1 MQNFPCNDPSVPT
14 VTSILGY
21 APGERITWHKD
32 ALRYFEALESSQ
44 PDRVSVHR
52 YASSWEGR
60 ELIYVV
66 ISSPE
71 NMGRIDDIKRDM
83 QSLRNVANTSAADAA
98 RIIRS
103 GPAITWLSYGV
114 HGDETS
120 PTDASM
126 LTAYH
131 LLAARGDSRID
142 DILRKSVVIID
153 PMQNPDGRDR
163 FIHGFEMAEGLL
175 PDPNRLSA
183 EHEQPWPSG
192 RFNHY
197 LFDMNRDWFTLNQ
210 PESRGRVAALQEW
223 YPVVVVDLH
232 EMGGDRTYYFAPG
245 ADPLNPHFTA
255 TQVKNEELFGKTN
268 AAWFDHFG
276 IDYFTHEVYDNFYAG
291 YGSSWPAYFGSVA
304 MTYEQAGVEGLTLR
318 QYNGNEL
325 RYAEAVRNHFVTS
338 LGTAET
344 VASNRQ
350 KFLQDFYDYQVSA
363 IAEGRSDD
371 IRVYI
376 IPRQSDQAGADKLAG
391 QLVQQGV
398 SVGVANASFRAC
410 GEDYSA
416 GSYVIDMA
424 QPAKRLVRTLL
435 DTNVAMDSDFVAE
448 QEQRR
453 KIGQESKIYDVT
465 AWSLPLMMN
474 VRADTCNRLATVG
487 TTPAGPELVHSPA
500 LPDADAKLAYLVP
513 WGEATAIRFL
523 SHALLD
529 GLSVK
534 SSDAAFTL
542 QGKRYPA
549 GTLII
554 DVADNSADVH
564 QSVRD
569 IASVSGANVVAVDD
583 SWITDGPNLGSN
595 KVVSHNKPDVAI
607 AWDSPTY
614 PPSAGQARFVIERQF
629 DYPVTAIR
637 TARIAKADLSNFEVL
652 ILPAANDEGYGT
664 VLGNAGTENLRDWVR
679 NGGVLIA
686 LGSAN
691 RYLADAN
698 IDLLSIRRENA
709 VVEEK
714 DENKKSSSDSS
725 DDGDKVLEAT
735 IEGRNLTSLSDFE
748 KSIAPESALPDSL
761 AGVLLRAEVS
771 PEHWLAAGVASSLN
785 VLARD
790 TGIYT
795 PIRLD
800 SGVNVARFS
809 SAENLLV
816 SGYIWEENRKQLAYK
831 PFAVVQAS
839 GRGFVIAFTQDP
851 TIRAYL
857 DGLEYDPGSFSS
869 TEELV
874 ELAKVAAVH
883 HGRYMSHIRSEDQY
897 FWEGIDEI
905 IKIGL
910 EARIPVQT
918 TLMELLK
925 ADIDMGGKSPM
936 LGFAMDEPDIESI
949 MAWPHTVIGSDG
961 ELADPS
967 AQPTNLTVG

>member
-1 MQNFPCNDPSVPT
+1 MRLLFGIAAALLVVTANAQQHFEYWPNADHDPSIPT
-14 VTSILGY
+14 IESILGY

-32 ALRYFEALESSQ
+32 ALRYFRALESSQ
-44 PDRVSVHR
+44 PERVSVHR

-60 ELIYVV
+60 ELVYVV

-71 NMGRIDDIKRDM
+71 NMRRIDDIKQDM
-83 QSLRNVANTSAADAA
+83 QSLRNVAETSAADAD

-103 GPAITWLSYGV
+103 GPAVTWLSYGV
-114 HGDETS
+114 HGDEIS
-120 PTDASM
+120 STDASM

-131 LLAARGDSRID
+131 LLASRGDSRVE
-142 DILRKSVVIID
+142 DILRESVVIID

-163 FIHGFEMAEGLL
+163 FIHGFEMAEGLS
-175 PDPNRLSA
+175 PSPNRLSA

-210 PESRGRVAALQEW
+210 PESRGRVIALQEW

-232 EMGGDRTYYFAPG
+232 EMGGDGTYYFAPG

-255 TQVKNEELFGKTN
+255 TQVENEELFGRTN

-276 IDYFTHEVYDNFYAG
+276 IDYFTHDVYDNFYAG
-291 YGSSWPAYFGSVA
+291 YGSSWPAYFGSVV
-304 MTYEQAGVEGLTLR
+304 MTYEQAGVGGLALR
-318 QYNGNEL
+318 QYDGNEVS
-325 RYAEAVRNHFVTS
+325 YAETVRNHFVTS

-350 KFLQDFYDYQVSA
+350 KFLQDFYDYQLSA
-363 IAEGRSDD
+363 IAEGRSED

-398 SVGVANASFRAC
+398 AVGVARASFRAC
-410 GEDYSA
+410 GKDYAA

-435 DTNVAMDSDFVAE
+435 DADVAMDSDFLAE
-448 QEQRR
+448 QEDRR
-453 KIGQESKIYDVT
+453 ARGLRDKIYDVT
-465 AWSLPLMMN
+465 AWSMPLMMN
-474 VRADTCNRLATVG
+474 VRAEPCKRLAAVNI
-487 TTPAGPELVHSPA
+487 TPAGPELVHAPT
-500 LPDADAKLAYLVP
+500 LPDAEAKVAYLVP
-513 WGEATAIRFL
+513 WGEGTAIRFL
-523 SHALLD
+523 SHALLEN
-529 GLSVK
+529 LSVR
-534 SSDAAFTL
+534 SSDEAFTL

-549 GTLII
+549 GTLIV

-564 QSVRD
+564 QTVRD
-569 IASVSGANVVAVDD
+569 IASASGANVFAVDD
-583 SWITDGPNLGSN
+583 SWVTDGPSLGSN
-595 KVVSHNKPDVAI
+595 KVVRHNKPDVAI
-607 AWDSPTY
+607 AWDTPTY

-637 TARIAKADLSNFEVL
+637 TARIATADLSHFEVL
-652 ILPAANDEGYGT
+652 ILPEASRQGYGA
-664 VLGNAGTENLRDWVR
+664 VLGEAGAENLRGWVS

-709 VVEEK
+709 VVEE
-714 DENKKSSSDSS
+714 DEDSGDSS
-725 DDGDKVLEAT
+725 GNRDDSDEEMEAT
-735 IEGRNLTSLSDFE
+735 VEGRNLTSLSEYE
-748 KSIAPESALPDSL
+748 KLIVPESALPDSL
-761 AGVLLRAEVS
+761 AGVLLRAEVD
-771 PEHWLAAGVASSLN
+771 PDHWLAAGVASSLN
-785 VLARD
+785 VLARN

-809 SAENLLV
+809 SPDNLLA

-831 PFAVVQAS
+831 PFAVVQPS

-857 DGLEYDPGSFSS
+857 DGLNVIFMNAIFRG
-869 TEELV
+869 
-874 ELAKVAAVH
+874 AAH
-883 HGRYMSHIRSEDQY
+883 
-897 FWEGIDEI
+897 
-905 IKIGL
+905 
-910 EARIPVQT
+910 ARP
-918 TLMELLK
+918 L
-925 ADIDMGGKSPM
+925 
-936 LGFAMDEPDIESI
+936 
-949 MAWPHTVIGSDG
+949 H
-961 ELADPS
+961 
-967 AQPTNLTVG
+967 

>member
-1 MQNFPCNDPSVPT
+1 MRLLLSFTAALLAGTANAQQNFEYWPNADYDPSIPT
-14 VTSILGY
+14 IESILGY

-32 ALRYFEALESSQ
+32 ALRYFRALESSQ
-44 PDRVSVHR
+44 PGRVSVHR

-60 ELIYVV
+60 ELVYVV

-71 NMGRIDDIKRDM
+71 NMRRIDDIKRDM
-83 QSLRNVANTSAADAA
+83 QSLRNAADTSRSEAD
-98 RIIRS
+98 RIIQS

-120 PTDASM
+120 STDASM

-131 LLAARGDSRID
+131 LLASRGDSRID
-142 DILRKSVVIID
+142 DILRESVVIID

-163 FIHGFEMAEGLL
+163 FIHGFEMAEGLAPS
-175 PDPNRLSA
+175 PDRLSA

-245 ADPLNPHFTA
+245 AVPINPHETA
-255 TQVKNEELFGKTN
+255 TQVENQELFGKTN
-268 AAWFDHFG
+268 AAWFDQFG
-276 IDYFTHEVYDNFYAG
+276 IDYFTQDVYDNFYSG

-325 RYAEAVRNHFVTS
+325 RYREAVRNHFVTS

-344 VASNRQ
+344 VANNRQ
-350 KFLQDFYDYQVSA
+350 KFLQDFFDYQVSA
-363 IAEGRSDD
+363 IAEGRADD

-376 IPRQSDQAGADKLAG
+376 IPRQSDQAGADKLAA
-391 QLVQQGV
+391 QLVRQGV
-398 SVGVANASFRAC
+398 SIGVASAGFKAC
-410 GEDYSA
+410 GEDYAA

-435 DTNVAMDSDFVAE
+435 DANVAMDSNFLAE
-448 QEQRR
+448 QEHRR
-453 KIGQESKIYDVT
+453 EIGLESKIYDVT
-465 AWSLPLMMN
+465 AWSVPLMMN
-474 VRADTCNRLATVG
+474 VRAEPCNRLPTVS
-487 TTPAGPELVHSPA
+487 TIPAGPELVHAPA
-500 LPDADAKLAYLVP
+500 LPDADAKVAYLVP
-513 WGEATAIRFL
+513 WGERVAIRFL
-523 SHALLD
+523 SHALLEN
-529 GLSVK
+529 LSVK
-534 SSDAAFTL
+534 SSDEAFTL
-542 QGKRYPA
+542 QSKRYPA

-564 QSVRD
+564 QTVRD
-569 IASVSGANVVAVDD
+569 IASVSGANVIAVDD
-583 SWITDGPNLGSN
+583 SWVTDGPNLGSN

-607 AWDSPTY
+607 AWDAPTY

-637 TARIAKADLSNFEVL
+637 TARIATADLSNFEVL
-652 ILPAANDEGYGT
+652 ILPEAYGEGYGT
-664 VLGNAGTENLRDWVR
+664 VLGDAGTENLRDWVS

-698 IDLLSIRRENA
+698 IDLISIRRENA
-709 VVEEK
+709 VVEEE
-714 DENKKSSSDSS
+714 DEDEEGSNDSS
-725 DDGDKVLEAT
+725 GDSDEELEAT
-735 IEGRNLTSLSDFE
+735 VEGRNLTSMSDYE
-748 KSIAPESALPDSL
+748 KAIAPTSALPDSL
-761 AGVLLRAEVS
+761 SGVLLRADVS
-771 PEHWLAAGVASSLN
+771 SEHWLGAGVASSLN
-785 VLARD
+785 VLTWRTD
-790 TGIYT
+790 IYT

-800 SGVNVARFS
+800 SGVNVARFTS
-809 SAENLLV
+809 PENLLA
-816 SGYIWEENRKQLAYK
+816 SGYLWEENRKQLAYK

-857 DGLEYDPGSFSS
+857 DGLNVIFMNAIFRG
-869 TEELV
+869 
-874 ELAKVAAVH
+874 AAH
-883 HGRYMSHIRSEDQY
+883 
-897 FWEGIDEI
+897 
-905 IKIGL
+905 
-910 EARIPVQT
+910 AR
-918 TLMELLK
+918 
-925 ADIDMGGKSPM
+925 PM
-936 LGFAMDEPDIESI
+936 
-949 MAWPHTVIGSDG
+949 H
-961 ELADPS
+961 
-967 AQPTNLTVG
+967 

>member
-1 MQNFPCNDPSVPT
+1 MRLLFSFAAALLVVTANAQQDFEYWPNADYDPSIPT
-14 VTSILGY
+14 IESILGY

-32 ALRYFEALESSQ
+32 ALRYFDALESSQ
-44 PDRVSVHR
+44 PDRVSVHH

-60 ELIYVV
+60 ELVYVV

-71 NMGRIDDIKRDM
+71 NMRRIDDIKQDM
-83 QSLRNVANTSAADAA
+83 QSLRNVADTSAAEAD

-114 HGDETS
+114 HGDEIS
-120 PTDASM
+120 STDASM

-131 LLAARGDSRID
+131 LLASRGDSRVD
-142 DILRKSVVIID
+142 DILRESVVIID

-163 FIHGFEMAEGLL
+163 FIHGFQMAEGLSPS
-175 PDPNRLSA
+175 PDRLSA

-210 PESRGRVAALQEW
+210 AESSGRVVALQEW

-232 EMGGDRTYYFAPG
+232 EMGGDGTYYFAPG

-255 TQVKNEELFGKTN
+255 TQVENEELFGRTN
-268 AAWFDHFG
+268 AAWFDRFG
-276 IDYFTHEVYDNFYAG
+276 IDYFTHDVYDNFYAG
-291 YGSSWPAYFGSVA
+291 YGSSWPAYFGSVV
-304 MTYEQAGVEGLTLR
+304 MTYEQAGVEGLALR
-318 QYNGNEL
+318 QYDGNEVS
-325 RYAEAVRNHFVTS
+325 YAETVRNHFVTS

-344 VASNRQ
+344 VANNRQ

-398 SVGVANASFRAC
+398 AIGVANAGFRAC

-435 DTNVAMDSDFVAE
+435 DADVSMDSDFLAE
-448 QEQRR
+448 QEDRR
-453 KIGQESKIYDVT
+453 ARGLGDKIYDVT
-465 AWSLPLMMN
+465 AWSMPLMMN
-474 VRADTCNRLATVG
+474 VRAEPCNRLPTVN
-487 TTPAGPELVHSPA
+487 TTPAGPELVRTPA
-500 LPDADAKLAYLVP
+500 LPDREARVAYLVP
-513 WGEATAIRFL
+513 WGEGTAIRFL
-523 SHALLD
+523 SHALLEN
-529 GLSVK
+529 LSVK
-534 SSDAAFTL
+534 SSDEAFTL
-542 QGKRYPA
+542 QSKRYPA

-554 DVADNSADVH
+554 NVVDNSTDVH
-564 QSVRD
+564 ETVRN
-569 IASVSGANVVAVDD
+569 IASASGANVFAVDD
-583 SWITDGPNLGSN
+583 SWVTDGPSLGSN

-607 AWDSPTY
+607 AWDAPTY

-637 TARIAKADLSNFEVL
+637 TARIATADLSKFEVL
-652 ILPAANDEGYGT
+652 ILPEAYGGGYGT
-664 VLGNAGTENLRDWVR
+664 VLGEAGTDNLRDWVS

-709 VVEEK
+709 VVEE
-714 DENKKSSSDSS
+714 DEDSSDSS
-725 DDGDKVLEAT
+725 GNRDDSDEELEAT
-735 IEGRNLTSLSDFE
+735 VEGRILTSLSDYE
-748 KSIAPESALPDSL
+748 KLIVPQSALPDSL
-761 AGVLLRAEVS
+761 AGVLLRAEVD
-771 PEHWLAAGVASSLN
+771 PDHWLAAGVASSLN
-785 VLARD
+785 VLARN

-809 SAENLLV
+809 SPDNLLA
-816 SGYIWEENRKQLAYK
+816 SGYIWEENREQLAYK
-831 PFAVVQAS
+831 PFAVVQPS
-839 GRGFVIAFTQDP
+839 GRGFIIAFTQDP
-851 TIRAYL
+851 TFRAYL
-857 DGLEYDPGSFSS
+857 DGLNVIFMNSIFRG
-869 TEELV
+869 
-874 ELAKVAAVH
+874 AAH
-883 HGRYMSHIRSEDQY
+883 
-897 FWEGIDEI
+897 
-905 IKIGL
+905 
-910 EARIPVQT
+910 ARP
-918 TLMELLK
+918 L
-925 ADIDMGGKSPM
+925 
-936 LGFAMDEPDIESI
+936 
-949 MAWPHTVIGSDG
+949 H
-961 ELADPS
+961 
-967 AQPTNLTVG
+967 